1 MLPEELLEIMAC
13 PKCKSD
19 LEYDNAANKLTCNA
33 CRLRYAVLDGDIPN
47 MIIDE
52 AEKF

>member
-1 MLPEELLEIMAC
+1 MAC
-13 PKCKSD
+13 PKCKGD
-19 LEYDNAANKLTCNA
+19 LEYDSAANKLACNA
-33 CRLRYAVLDGDIPN
+33 CRLRYAVLEGDIPN